1 MSDIPGI
8 GIFSGREFLKKVDN
22 DFEFEIT
29 TNAVLQ
35 PHEVSYLIGLGWTVK
50 GPNIFAYTKLK
61 PLVEENINEVIFEEE
76 DDIKQSEW

>member
-8 GIFSGREFLKKVDN
+8 GIFSGREFVKKIDN

-35 PHEVSYLIGLGWTVK
+35 PHEVSHLTSLGWTVK
-50 GPNIFAYTKLK
+50 SPNIFAYTKLK